1 MRFIHH
7 DLGYRQA
14 GEVVEVNLAGN
25 AANVRLLDSTN
36 FSSYKSGRRHRYIG
50 GLAKKSPVRL
60 AIPSSGTWFVAVD
73 MMGLRGSVRSSA
85 RMMPRPLPPIKAAP
99 LSSVPSLVRD
109 EPPGLDP
116 SAEEVFDVFISH
128 ASEDKDEIVR
138 PLATALKEEGLQVW
152 YDEFELRIGSSL
164 RRTIDRGIARSRFGI
179 VVLSESFF
187 EKGWPGYELDGL
199 VTRAVGG
206 EQVLLPIWH
215 GVTKQQ
221 VMDYSPSLADKLARS
236 TATHTVTGIAAEIAA
251 VVQQHAIV

>member
-14 GEVVEVNLAGN
+14 GDVVEVTLAGN

-60 AIPSSGTWFVAVD
+60 AIPSSGTWYVAVD
-73 MMGLRGSVRSSA
+73 MMGLRGNVRSSA
-85 RMMPRPLPPIKAAP
+85 RMMPRPLPPIKEAP

-109 EPPGLDP
+109 HPPETDP
-116 SAEEVFDVFISH
+116 SGEVFDVFISH
-128 ASEDKDEIVR
+128 ASEDKDELVR
-138 PLATALKEEGLQVW
+138 PLAKALKEEGLHVW

-164 RRTIDRGIARSRFGI
+164 RRTIDRGIACSRFGV

-199 VTRAVGG
+199 VTRSVSGG
-206 EQVLLPIWH
+206 QVLLPIWH

-236 TATHTVTGIAAEIAA
+236 TTTHTVAEIAAEIAV
-251 VVQQHAIV
+251 VVQQHVIV